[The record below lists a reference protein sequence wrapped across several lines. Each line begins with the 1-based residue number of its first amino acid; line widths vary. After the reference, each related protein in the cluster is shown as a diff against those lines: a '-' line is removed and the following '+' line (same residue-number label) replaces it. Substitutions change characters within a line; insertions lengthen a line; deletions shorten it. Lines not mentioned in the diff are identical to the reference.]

1 MKKVLASLITII
13 MLLSITSCNGQQID
27 SSSVSF
33 INSSA
38 EPSQSEA
45 EKSNESESTL
55 PKESWTETK
64 KSSRAII
71 TTEYTNYGNDW
82 VTTTEKLDVN
92 GRIESKTIKEFVD
105 KKIIK
110 ETFYEYNS
118 NGKIRRQEIIEF
130 DRVNNLKII
139 EQDAVEYTDTGIRML
154 RRGEYDITDED
165 NEKLIKIQTIF
176 KDSSNDSIV
185 ATVIEEY
192 KEVQNVVVK
201 STETMYYKN
210 GEPQFYKAVLQH
222 DDSDIIKWL
231 YFDSERNPMFEKHVD
246 DILSPT
252 VQIEMYYREN
262 GEYIKSIIENNTYKY
277 YNVKNEENPELFFS
291 TVIDPE
297 TGAQSDSTVYTP
309 YTVSEAQALLNEMKS
324 IYESFSECI
333 ADPDYEPAG
342 F

>member
-1 MKKVLASLITII
+1 MKKALASLITII
-13 MLLSITSCNGQQID
+13 MLLSITSCNEQLSD

-38 EPSQSEA
+38 EPSQSEV
-45 EKSNESESTL
+45 EKSNESESAL

-82 VTTTEKLDVN
+82 VTTTEKLDAN
-92 GRIESKTIKEFVD
+92 GKIESKNIAEIVDKKTIKESV
-105 KKIIK
+105 
-110 ETFYEYNS
+110 YEYDG
-118 NGKIRRQEIIEF
+118 NGKIRHQEIAEF
-130 DRVNNLKII
+130 DRVNKLKTI
-139 EQDAVEYTDTGIRML
+139 ELDTVKYTDTGIRMVQ
-154 RRGEYDITDED
+154 RSEYDISNEND
-165 NEKLIKIQTIF
+165 EKLIKSQTIY
-176 KDSSNDSIV
+176 KDSSDDSVV

-201 STETMYYKN
+201 STETLYYKN

-222 DDSDIIKWL
+222 DESDIIKWL

-246 DILSPT
+246 DLLSPT
-252 VQIEMYYREN
+252 IQIEMFYREN

-309 YTVSEAQALLNEMKS
+309 YTVSEAQALLDEMKS
-324 IYESFSECI
+324 IYESFSEYI

-342 F
+342 L